1 MVEVD
6 EDDELIIIGQ
16 VHLMYLLLEV
26 DHLLDEIDVQMTQ
39 LLDDLEL
46 QVDIEL
52 VVHIEQ
58 LELILQDNE
67 QIILLLLLEV
77 MDEKDEM
84 DDYL

>member
-67 QIILLLLLEV
+67 QIMLLLLLEV